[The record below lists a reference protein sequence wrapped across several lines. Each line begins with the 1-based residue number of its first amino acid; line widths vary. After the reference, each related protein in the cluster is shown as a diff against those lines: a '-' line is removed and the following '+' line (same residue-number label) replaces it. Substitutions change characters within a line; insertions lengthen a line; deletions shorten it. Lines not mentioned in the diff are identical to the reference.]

1 METANGQKI
10 INIGE
15 IAKVLWANKRKFVKP
30 LSIVFVISCIYI
42 FSLPRFYNTD
52 AKLAPEM
59 GSGMDG
65 GTLGSIASAF
75 GFNFGDMQ
83 SSDAINPLLYPD
95 LLEDNAFA
103 TKLFDIQIKT
113 KNGDVQSSYYDY
125 LSRFQKKPWW
135 SGATEWIKKLFGNSK
150 KDEVPQHIDPYAL
163 NKKQNGIAFIMRKNI
178 GMSVDK
184 KTGVISIN
192 VKDQD
197 PLVCRTV
204 CDSIIKHLQEFII
217 DYRTNKARVDLN
229 YYTAL
234 ADSAKAEYLE
244 AQRRF
249 AHYSDANMGVLL
261 QKYQTQQNNLENDI
275 QLKYQTYTALVT
287 QQQSAKVKVQERT
300 PVFTILK
307 GASIPIRPAGPKRM
321 IFVFT
326 MMVLTAAVTAAYI
339 VMKAPKTSEH
349 SNKEVK

>member
-1 METANGQKI
+1 METTREQKI
-10 INIGE
+10 INVTE
-15 IAKVLWANKRKFVKP
+15 IAKTLWANKRKFVKP
-30 LSIVFVISCIYI
+30 LAIVFIISCIYI
-42 FSLPRFYNTD
+42 FSQPRFYSTD

-95 LLEDNAFA
+95 LLEDNAFVM
-103 TKLFDIQIKT
+103 KLSEIQVKT
-113 KNGDVQSSYYDY
+113 QDGEVQSNYFDY
-125 LSRFQKKPWW
+125 LRRFQKKPWW
-135 SGATEWIKKLFGNSK
+135 SGITSWISNLLGGKKNS
-150 KDEVPQHIDPYAL
+150 DNAQHADPYAL
-163 NKKQNGIAFIMRKNI
+163 NKTQNNIALIIRRNI

-192 VKDQD
+192 IKDQD
-197 PLVCRTV
+197 PLICRTV

-234 ADSAKAEYLE
+234 VDSAYAEYLN
-244 AQRRF
+244 AQQRF
-249 AHYSDANMGVLL
+249 AHFSDANMGVVL
-261 QKYQTQQNNLENDI
+261 QKYQTQQSKLENDI

-287 QQQSAKVKVQERT
+287 QQQAAKVKVRERT

-307 GASIPIRPAGPKRM
+307 GASRPIRPAGPKRM
-321 IFVFT
+321 VFVFT
-326 MMVLTAAVTAAYI
+326 MMLLTTVATAAY
-339 VMKAPKTSEH
+339 VVLKASGSSER
-349 SNKEVK
+349 SNSEEK